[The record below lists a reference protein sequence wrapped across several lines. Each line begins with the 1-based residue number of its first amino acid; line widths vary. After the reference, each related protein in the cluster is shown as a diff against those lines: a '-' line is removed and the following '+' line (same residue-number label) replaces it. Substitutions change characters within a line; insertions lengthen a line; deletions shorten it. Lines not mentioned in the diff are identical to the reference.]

1 MKKYVL
7 LLSESEYLFILF
19 FGLFILASRI
29 LNFSIGN
36 KIFNNFWMF
45 FFEMITFLPFMFI
58 LIGLFDIWFPKEKVE
73 KHIGQESGVK
83 GILLVIILAMLQA
96 GPLYGAFPV
105 AYILYK
111 KGASI
116 KNIFIYLG
124 AFSSLKIPMLG
135 IEIGYLGIQ
144 FTLARTLVSLP
155 LFIAVGYFMEWYL
168 KDKKFEVKS
177 LEAECVKGKSTSGLS
192 SGGGQVSPGK

>member
-1 MKKYVL
+1 MINFLREKKQYL
-7 LLSESEYLFILF
+7 WLFGFLSVTLASFVFGFNPGKEVFGNFTQFFIEMATFIPFLFI
-19 FGLFILASRI
+19 IV
-29 LNFSIGN
+29 
-36 KIFNNFWMF
+36 
-45 FFEMITFLPFMFI
+45 
-58 LIGLFDIWFPKEKVE
+58 GLFDVWFPKEQVE
-73 KHIGQESGVK
+73 KHIGQESGIK
-83 GILLVIILAMLQA
+83 GILVVIVLAMLQA

-105 AYILYK
+105 AYILHK

-135 IEIGYLGIQ
+135 MEIGYLGIQ

-168 KDKKFEVKS
+168 KDTDFRVKN
-177 LEAECVKGKSTSGLS
+177 
-192 SGGGQVSPGK
+192 Q

>member
-1 MKKYVL
+1 MKK
-7 LLSESEYLFILF
+7 
-19 FGLFILASRI
+19 ILAKHKQYIWLAVYLVATVASF
-29 LNFSIGN
+29 LVGFKPGKEVFSNFTE
-36 KIFNNFWMF
+36 F
-45 FFEMITFLPFMFI
+45 FIEMITFIPFLFI
-58 LIGLFDIWFPKEKVE
+58 IVGLFDVWFPKEKVE
-73 KHIGQESGVK
+73 RHIGQESGLK
-83 GILLVIILAMLQA
+83 GMFLVIILAMLQA

-144 FTLARTLVSLP
+144 FTMARTLVSLP

-168 KDKKFEVKS
+168 KDRNFKVNQ
-177 LEAECVKGKSTSGLS
+177 L
-192 SGGGQVSPGK
+192 

>member
-1 MKKYVL
+1 MKKYL
-7 LLSESEYLFILF
+7 AKHKQYIWLTAYIMAIFTSFLFGFNPGREVFGNFTKF
-19 FGLFILASRI
+19 FI
-29 LNFSIGN
+29 
-36 KIFNNFWMF
+36 
-45 FFEMITFLPFMFI
+45 EMITFIPFLFI
-58 LIGLFDIWFPKEKVE
+58 IIGLFDIWFPKEKIE
-73 KHIGQESGVK
+73 KYIGKDSGIK
-83 GILLVIILAMLQA
+83 GIFAVIILAMLQA

-135 IEIGYLGIQ
+135 IEIGYLGIN

-155 LFIAVGYFMEWYL
+155 LFIAIGYFMEWYL
-168 KDKKFEVKS
+168 KDKNFKVNEIK
-177 LEAECVKGKSTSGLS
+177 
-192 SGGGQVSPGK
+192 